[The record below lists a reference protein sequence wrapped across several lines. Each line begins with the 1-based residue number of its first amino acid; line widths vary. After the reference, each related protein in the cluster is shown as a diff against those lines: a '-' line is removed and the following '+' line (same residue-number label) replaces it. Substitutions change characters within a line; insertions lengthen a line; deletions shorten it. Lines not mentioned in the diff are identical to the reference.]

1 MYEEIIE
8 SIEKGGYSASER
20 EVLKKAFLF
29 AQKAHEGQK
38 RASGEEYFTHP
49 VAVAQILV
57 DLGMDYYTVAA
68 AFLHDVIEDTPVSEG
83 DIKEE
88 FGEEILELVEG
99 VTKLDKIEFKSQEEE
114 QAENFKKIFVSMA
127 KDIRVIIIKLADR
140 LHNMRS
146 LNFLSKER
154 QLRMARETLDIYAPI
169 AGRLGISQIKCE
181 LEDLCLKYLDP
192 EAYEYLTVNI
202 NSQISER
209 KEFVNFVVNEIKKI
223 LKESNIEGEV
233 FGRTKHFYSIYK
245 KMKRQNKT
253 LDQIYDLTAV
263 RIIVDTVDQCYELFG
278 KIHQEWKPIPGRI
291 KDYIATPKENMYQSL
306 HTTVVTNIGKI
317 FEIQIRTKEMNR
329 TAEFGIAA
337 HWKYKENKEN
347 TDAFD
352 KRLSWI
358 REVMEWQ
365 GGLNNSTEF
374 LESIKGDL
382 YNNEVLV
389 FTPKG
394 EVISLVKDA
403 TPIDYAYKIH
413 TEVGNKC
420 VGAKVNGKMVP
431 LNTTLQVGDVVEII
445 TSKLSKGPSWDWL
458 RIAKSSGAKAKIKA
472 FYKKAMQVDNERV
485 GKTMLENE
493 ARNRGYNFGD
503 LLNPIS
509 FERLSQKLSVSTPEE
524 MYAAVGCAAITVNSV
539 LLKLIDFHKKETP
552 IPDKIADSK
561 IKRSS
566 ENVGGVKIKG
576 MSGLLVRF
584 AGCCNPVPGDDIVGY
599 ITRGQGVSIHRT
611 DCANYARREF
621 KPEDIGRWIN
631 VSWADEIKESYAT
644 AITVVSRERNGL
656 IMDIAAIFNTLN
668 TKVRT
673 INARDTGDKSIVNIT
688 LETSGIDELRTVVNR
703 IGALPGV
710 VEVNRNGGKK

>member
-1 MYEEIIE
+1 MYDEILK
-8 SIEKGGYSASER
+8 SIAKYPVSEQ
-20 EVLKKAFLF
+20 EVLSKAFYY
-29 AQKAHEGQK
+29 AKKAHEGQK

-49 VAVAQILV
+49 VAVAQILI
-57 DLGMDYYTVAA
+57 DLGMDYHSVAA
-68 AFLHDVIEDTPVSEG
+68 SFLHDVIEDTPVSEG

-88 FGEEILELVEG
+88 FGEEILELVVG

-146 LNFLSKER
+146 LNFLSHER
-154 QLRMARETLDIYAPI
+154 QLRMARETLDIYAPL

-192 EAYEYLTVNI
+192 DAYEFLSVNI
-202 NSQISER
+202 NSEISER
-209 KEFVNFVVNEIKKI
+209 QEFVNYAVNEIKKI
-223 LKESNIEGEV
+223 LAESEIEGEV

-263 RIIVDTVDQCYELFG
+263 RIIVDTIDQCYELLG
-278 KIHQEWKPIPGRI
+278 KIHKQWKPIPGRI
-291 KDYIATPKENMYQSL
+291 KDYIAMPKENMYQSL
-306 HTTVVTNIGKI
+306 HTTVVTDIGKI

-329 TAEFGIAA
+329 TAEYGIAA

-374 LESIKGDL
+374 LESLKGDV
-382 YNNEVLV
+382 YNSEVLV

-403 TPIDYAYKIH
+403 TPIDYAYRIH

-431 LNTTLQVGDVVEII
+431 LNTTLHVGDVVEII

-472 FYKKAMQVDNERV
+472 FYKKAMQVDNEKLGRS
-485 GKTMLENE
+485 MLEAE
-493 ARNRGYNFGD
+493 AKNRGYVFGE
-503 LLNPIS
+503 LLNPVS
-509 FERLSQKLSVSTPEE
+509 FERVSGRLSVSTPEE
-524 MYAAVGCAAITVNSV
+524 MYAAVGCGAIGVNQV
-539 LLKLIDFHKKETP
+539 LLKLIDFYKKELP
-552 IPDKIADSK
+552 KPEKIAESK
-561 IKRSS
+561 VKKAS

-576 MSGLLVRF
+576 MDGLLVRF
-584 AGCCNPVPGDDIVGY
+584 AGCCNPVPGDEIVG
-599 ITRGQGVSIHRT
+599 
-611 DCANYARREF
+611 F
-621 KPEDIGRWIN
+621 
-631 VSWADEIKESYAT
+631 
-644 AITVVSRERNGL
+644 VSRGRGVTVHRKDCPNMKNEDPERLLEAEWTNDSGSYSVSVKVTGGEDAPILVCVSNACTELGLTIVSVNGR
-656 IMDIAAIFNTLN
+656 IDVKNHQ
-668 TKVRT
+668 
-673 INARDTGDKSIVNIT
+673 SIVDFTIKLNKKGDLDQLINKVKQNT
-688 LETSGIDELRTVVNR
+688 CIADIYRTVT
-703 IGALPGV
+703 
-710 VEVNRNGGKK
+710 

>member
-1 MYEEIIE
+1 MYDEILK
-8 SIEKGGYSASER
+8 SIAKYPVSEQ
-20 EVLKKAFLF
+20 EVLSKAFYY
-29 AQKAHEGQK
+29 AKKAHEGQK

-49 VAVAQILV
+49 VAVAQILI
-57 DLGMDYYTVAA
+57 DLGMDYHSVAA
-68 AFLHDVIEDTPVSEG
+68 SFLHDVIEDTPVSEG

-88 FGEEILELVEG
+88 FGEEILELVVG

-146 LNFLSKER
+146 LNFLSHER
-154 QLRMARETLDIYAPI
+154 QLRMARETLDIYAPL

-192 EAYEYLTVNI
+192 DAYEFLSVNI
-202 NSQISER
+202 NSEISER
-209 KEFVNFVVNEIKKI
+209 QEFVNYAVNEIKKI
-223 LKESNIEGEV
+223 LAESEIEGEV

-263 RIIVDTVDQCYELFG
+263 RIIVDTIDQCYELLG
-278 KIHQEWKPIPGRI
+278 KIHKQWKPIPGRI
-291 KDYIATPKENMYQSL
+291 KDYIAMPKENMYQSL
-306 HTTVVTNIGKI
+306 HTTVVTDIGKI

-329 TAEFGIAA
+329 TAEYGIAA

-374 LESIKGDL
+374 LESLKGDV
-382 YNNEVLV
+382 YNSEVLV

-403 TPIDYAYKIH
+403 TPIDYAYRIH

-431 LNTTLQVGDVVEII
+431 LNTTLHVGDVVEII

-472 FYKKAMQVDNERV
+472 FYKKAMQVDNEKLGRS
-485 GKTMLENE
+485 MLEAE
-493 ARNRGYNFGD
+493 AKNRGYVFGE
-503 LLNPIS
+503 LLNPVS
-509 FERLSQKLSVSTPEE
+509 FERVSGRLSVSTPEE
-524 MYAAVGCAAITVNSV
+524 MYAAVGCGAIGVNQV
-539 LLKLIDFHKKETP
+539 LLKLINFYKKELP
-552 IPDKIADSK
+552 KPEKIAESK
-561 IKRSS
+561 VKKAS

-576 MSGLLVRF
+576 MDGLLVRF
-584 AGCCNPVPGDDIVGY
+584 AGCCNPVPGDEIVGF
-599 ITRGQGVSIHRT
+599 ISRGRGVTVHRK
-611 DCANYARREF
+611 DCPNMKNED
-621 KPEDIGRWIN
+621 PERLLEAEWTNDSGSYSVSVKVTGGEDAPILVCVSNACTELGLTIVSVNGRIDVKN
-631 VSWADEIKESYAT
+631 HQ
-644 AITVVSRERNGL
+644 
-656 IMDIAAIFNTLN
+656 
-668 TKVRT
+668 
-673 INARDTGDKSIVNIT
+673 SIVDFTIKLNKKGDLDQLINKVKQNT
-688 LETSGIDELRTVVNR
+688 CIADIYRTVT
-703 IGALPGV
+703 
-710 VEVNRNGGKK
+710 

>member
-1 MYEEIIE
+1 MYDEILK
-8 SIEKGGYSASER
+8 SIAKYPVSEQ
-20 EVLKKAFLF
+20 EVLSKAFYY
-29 AQKAHEGQK
+29 AKKAHEGQK

-49 VAVAQILV
+49 VAVAQILI
-57 DLGMDYYTVAA
+57 DLGMDYHSVAA
-68 AFLHDVIEDTPVSEG
+68 SFLHDVIEDTPVSEG

-88 FGEEILELVEG
+88 FGEEILELVVG

-146 LNFLSKER
+146 LNFLSHER
-154 QLRMARETLDIYAPI
+154 QLRMARETLDIYAPL

-192 EAYEYLTVNI
+192 DAYEFLSVNI
-202 NSQISER
+202 NSEISER
-209 KEFVNFVVNEIKKI
+209 QEFVNYAVNEIKKI
-223 LKESNIEGEV
+223 LAESEIEGEV

-263 RIIVDTVDQCYELFG
+263 RIIVDTIDQCYELLG
-278 KIHQEWKPIPGRI
+278 KIHKQWKPIPGRI
-291 KDYIATPKENMYQSL
+291 KDYIAMPKENMYQSL
-306 HTTVVTNIGKI
+306 HTTVVTDIGKI

-329 TAEFGIAA
+329 TAEYGIAA

-374 LESIKGDL
+374 LESLKGDV
-382 YNNEVLV
+382 YNSEVLV

-403 TPIDYAYKIH
+403 TPIDYAYRIH

-431 LNTTLQVGDVVEII
+431 LNTTLHVGDVVEII

-472 FYKKAMQVDNERV
+472 FYKKAMQVDNEKLGRS
-485 GKTMLENE
+485 MLEAE
-493 ARNRGYNFGD
+493 AKNRGYVFGE
-503 LLNPIS
+503 LLNPVS
-509 FERLSQKLSVSTPEE
+509 FERVSGRLSVSTPEE
-524 MYAAVGCAAITVNSV
+524 MYAAVGCGAIGVNQV
-539 LLKLIDFHKKETP
+539 LLKLIDFYKKELP
-552 IPDKIADSK
+552 KSEKIAESK
-561 IKRSS
+561 VKKAS

-576 MSGLLVRF
+576 MDGLLVRF
-584 AGCCNPVPGDDIVGY
+584 AGCCNPVPGDEIVG
-599 ITRGQGVSIHRT
+599 
-611 DCANYARREF
+611 F
-621 KPEDIGRWIN
+621 
-631 VSWADEIKESYAT
+631 
-644 AITVVSRERNGL
+644 VSRGRGVTVHRRDCPNMKNEDPERLLEAEWTNDSGSYSVSVKVTGGEDAPILVCVSNACTELGLTIVSVNGR
-656 IMDIAAIFNTLN
+656 IDVKNHQ
-668 TKVRT
+668 
-673 INARDTGDKSIVNIT
+673 SIVDFTIKLNKKGDLDQLINKVKQNT
-688 LETSGIDELRTVVNR
+688 CIADIYRTVT
-703 IGALPGV
+703 
-710 VEVNRNGGKK
+710 

>member
-1 MYEEIIE
+1 MYDEILK
-8 SIEKGGYSASER
+8 SIAKYPVSEQ
-20 EVLKKAFLF
+20 EVLSKAFYY
-29 AQKAHEGQK
+29 AKKAHEGQK

-49 VAVAQILV
+49 VAVAQILI
-57 DLGMDYYTVAA
+57 DLGMDFHSVAA
-68 AFLHDVIEDTPVSEG
+68 SFLHDVIEDTPVSEG

-88 FGEEILELVEG
+88 FGEEILELVLG

-146 LNFLSKER
+146 LNFLSHER
-154 QLRMARETLDIYAPI
+154 QLRMARETLDIYAPL

-192 EAYEYLTVNI
+192 DAYEFLSVNI
-202 NSQISER
+202 NSEISER
-209 KEFVNFVVNEIKKI
+209 QEFVNYAVNEIKKI
-223 LKESNIEGEV
+223 LAESEIEGEV

-263 RIIVDTVDQCYELFG
+263 RIIVDTIDQCYELLG
-278 KIHQEWKPIPGRI
+278 KIHKQWKPIPGRI
-291 KDYIATPKENMYQSL
+291 KDYIAMPKENMYQSL
-306 HTTVVTNIGKI
+306 HTTVVTDIGKI

-329 TAEFGIAA
+329 TAEYGIAA

-374 LESIKGDL
+374 LESLKGDV
-382 YNNEVLV
+382 YNSEVLV

-403 TPIDYAYKIH
+403 TPIDYAYRIH

-420 VGAKVNGKMVP
+420 VGAKVNGKIVP
-431 LNTTLQVGDVVEII
+431 LNTTLHVGDVVEII

-472 FYKKAMQVDNERV
+472 FYKKAMQVDNEKLGRS
-485 GKTMLENE
+485 MLEAE
-493 ARNRGYNFGD
+493 AKNRGYVFGE
-503 LLNPIS
+503 LLNPVS
-509 FERLSQKLSVSTPEE
+509 FERVSGRLSVSTPEE
-524 MYAAVGCAAITVNSV
+524 MYAAVGCGAIGVNQV
-539 LLKLIDFHKKETP
+539 LLKLIDFYKKELP
-552 IPDKIADSK
+552 KPEKIAESK
-561 IKRSS
+561 VKKAS

-576 MSGLLVRF
+576 MDGLLVRF
-584 AGCCNPVPGDDIVGY
+584 AGCCNPVPGDEIVGF
-599 ITRGQGVSIHRT
+599 ISRGRGVTVHRR
-611 DCANYARREF
+611 DCPNMKNED
-621 KPEDIGRWIN
+621 PERLLEAEWTNDSGSYSVSVKVTGGEDAPILVCVSNACTELGLTIVSVNGRIDVKN
-631 VSWADEIKESYAT
+631 HQ
-644 AITVVSRERNGL
+644 
-656 IMDIAAIFNTLN
+656 
-668 TKVRT
+668 
-673 INARDTGDKSIVNIT
+673 SIVDFTIKLNKKSDLDQLINKVKQNT
-688 LETSGIDELRTVVNR
+688 CIADIYRTVT
-703 IGALPGV
+703 
-710 VEVNRNGGKK
+710 

>member
-1 MYEEIIE
+1 MELRLERLWPKETYTIGRLYINNEFFCNTLEDKIVDKNKNGIFDNGEKKVYGESAIPYGTYNIIYNWSPKFGRNLPRLLNVPHFE
-8 SIEKGGYSASER
+8 GILIHSGNTAADSA
-20 EVLKKAFLF
+20 
-29 AQKAHEGQK
+29 GC
-38 RASGEEYFTHP
+38 
-49 VAVAQILV
+49 ILV
-57 DLGMDYYTVAA
+57 GKNSAV
-68 AFLHDVIEDTPVSEG
+68 
-83 DIKEE
+83 
-88 FGEEILELVEG
+88 
-99 VTKLDKIEFKSQEEE
+99 
-114 QAENFKKIFVSMA
+114 
-127 KDIRVIIIKLADR
+127 
-140 LHNMRS
+140 
-146 LNFLSKER
+146 
-154 QLRMARETLDIYAPI
+154 
-169 AGRLGISQIKCE
+169 GRLSE
-181 LEDLCLKYLDP
+181 SRYTSDCL
-192 EAYEYLTVNI
+192 N
-202 NSQISER
+202 
-209 KEFVNFVVNEIKKI
+209 
-223 LKESNIEGEV
+223 
-233 FGRTKHFYSIYK
+233 K

-584 AGCCNPVPGDDIVGY
+584 AGCCNPVPGDDIVG
-599 ITRGQGVSIHRT
+599 
-611 DCANYARREF
+611 F
-621 KPEDIGRWIN
+621 
-631 VSWADEIKESYAT
+631 
-644 AITVVSRERNGL
+644 VSRGRGVTVHRRDCPNMKNEDPGRLLEAEWVGDQGSYSVSVRVVGGEDAPILVCVSNACTELGLLIVSVNGR
-656 IMDIAAIFNTLN
+656 IDAKNHQ
-668 TKVRT
+668 
-673 INARDTGDKSIVNIT
+673 SIVEFTIK
-688 LETSGIDELRTVVNR
+688 L
-703 IGALPGV
+703 
-710 VEVNRNGGKK
+710 GKKGDLDLLINKVEQNSCITEIFRI

>member
-1 MYEEIIE
+1 MFDELLK
-8 SIEKGGYSASER
+8 SIAKYPVSEQ
-20 EVLKKAFLF
+20 EVLSKAFYY
-29 AQKAHEGQK
+29 AKKAHEGQK

-49 VAVAQILV
+49 VAVAQILI
-57 DLGMDYYTVAA
+57 DLGMDYHSVAA
-68 AFLHDVIEDTPVSEG
+68 SFLHDVIEDTPVSEG

-88 FGEEILELVEG
+88 FGEEILELVVG

-146 LNFLSKER
+146 LNFLSHER
-154 QLRMARETLDIYAPI
+154 QLRMARETLDIYAPL

-192 EAYEYLTVNI
+192 DAYEFLSVNI
-202 NSQISER
+202 NSEISER
-209 KEFVNFVVNEIKKI
+209 QEFVNYAVNEIKKI
-223 LKESNIEGEV
+223 LAESEIEGEV

-263 RIIVDTVDQCYELFG
+263 RIIVDTIDQCYELLG
-278 KIHQEWKPIPGRI
+278 KIHKQWKPIPGRI
-291 KDYIATPKENMYQSL
+291 KDYIAMPKENMYQSL
-306 HTTVVTNIGKI
+306 HTTVVTDIGKI

-329 TAEFGIAA
+329 TAEYGIAA

-374 LESIKGDL
+374 LESLKGDV
-382 YNNEVLV
+382 YNSEVLV

-403 TPIDYAYKIH
+403 TPIDYAYRIH

-431 LNTTLQVGDVVEII
+431 LNTTLHVGDVVEII

-472 FYKKAMQVDNERV
+472 FYKKAMQVDNEKLGRS
-485 GKTMLENE
+485 MLEAE
-493 ARNRGYNFGD
+493 AKNRGYVFGE
-503 LLNPIS
+503 LLNPVS
-509 FERLSQKLSVSTPEE
+509 FERVSARLSVSTPEE
-524 MYAAVGCAAITVNSV
+524 MYAAVGCGAIGVNQV
-539 LLKLIDFHKKETP
+539 LLKLIDFYKKELP
-552 IPDKIADSK
+552 KPEKIAESK
-561 IKRSS
+561 VKKAS

-576 MSGLLVRF
+576 MDGLLVRF
-584 AGCCNPVPGDDIVGY
+584 AGCCNPVPGDEIVG
-599 ITRGQGVSIHRT
+599 
-611 DCANYARREF
+611 F
-621 KPEDIGRWIN
+621 
-631 VSWADEIKESYAT
+631 
-644 AITVVSRERNGL
+644 VSRGRGVTVHRRDCPNMKNEDPERLLEAEWTNDSGSYSVSVKVTGGEDAPILVCVSNACTELGLTIVSVNGR
-656 IMDIAAIFNTLN
+656 IDVKNHQ
-668 TKVRT
+668 
-673 INARDTGDKSIVNIT
+673 SIVDFTIKLNKKGDLDQLINKVKQNT
-688 LETSGIDELRTVVNR
+688 CIADIYRTVT
-703 IGALPGV
+703 
-710 VEVNRNGGKK
+710 

>member
-1 MYEEIIE
+1 MYDEILK
-8 SIEKGGYSASER
+8 SIAKYPVSEQ
-20 EVLKKAFLF
+20 EVLSKAFYY
-29 AQKAHEGQK
+29 AKKAHEGQK

-49 VAVAQILV
+49 VAVAQILI
-57 DLGMDYYTVAA
+57 DLGMDFHSVAA
-68 AFLHDVIEDTPVSEG
+68 SFLHDVIEDTPVSEG

-88 FGEEILELVEG
+88 FGEEILELVLG

-146 LNFLSKER
+146 LNFLSHER
-154 QLRMARETLDIYAPI
+154 QLRMARETLDIYAPL

-192 EAYEYLTVNI
+192 DAYEFLSVNI
-202 NSQISER
+202 NSEISER
-209 KEFVNFVVNEIKKI
+209 QEFVNYAVNEIKKI
-223 LKESNIEGEV
+223 LAESEIEGEV

-263 RIIVDTVDQCYELFG
+263 RIIVDTIDQCYELLG
-278 KIHQEWKPIPGRI
+278 KIHKQWKPIPGRI
-291 KDYIATPKENMYQSL
+291 KDYIAMPKENMYQSL
-306 HTTVVTNIGKI
+306 HTTVVTDIGKI

-329 TAEFGIAA
+329 TAEYGIAA

-374 LESIKGDL
+374 LESLKGDV
-382 YNNEVLV
+382 YNSEVLV

-403 TPIDYAYKIH
+403 TPIDYAYRIH

-420 VGAKVNGKMVP
+420 VGAKVNGKIVP
-431 LNTTLQVGDVVEII
+431 LNTTLHGGDVVEII

-472 FYKKAMQVDNERV
+472 FYKKAMQVDNEKLGRS
-485 GKTMLENE
+485 MLEAE
-493 ARNRGYNFGD
+493 AKNRGYVFGE
-503 LLNPIS
+503 LLNPVS
-509 FERLSQKLSVSTPEE
+509 FERVSGRLFVSTPEE
-524 MYAAVGCAAITVNSV
+524 MYAAVGCGAIGVNQV
-539 LLKLIDFHKKETP
+539 LLKLIDFYKKELP
-552 IPDKIADSK
+552 KPEKIAESK
-561 IKRSS
+561 VKKAS

-576 MSGLLVRF
+576 MDGLLVRF
-584 AGCCNPVPGDDIVGY
+584 AGCCNPVPGDEIVGF
-599 ITRGQGVSIHRT
+599 ISRGRGVTVHRR
-611 DCANYARREF
+611 DCPNMKNED
-621 KPEDIGRWIN
+621 PERLLEAEWTNDSGSYSVSVKVTGGEDAPILVCVSNACTELGLTIVSVNGRIDVKN
-631 VSWADEIKESYAT
+631 HQ
-644 AITVVSRERNGL
+644 
-656 IMDIAAIFNTLN
+656 
-668 TKVRT
+668 
-673 INARDTGDKSIVNIT
+673 SIVDFTIKLNKKSDLDQLINKVKQNT
-688 LETSGIDELRTVVNR
+688 CIADIYRTVT
-703 IGALPGV
+703 
-710 VEVNRNGGKK
+710 

>member
-1 MYEEIIE
+1 MYDEILK
-8 SIEKGGYSASER
+8 SIAKYPVSEQ
-20 EVLKKAFLF
+20 EVLSKAFYY
-29 AQKAHEGQK
+29 AKKAHEGQK

-49 VAVAQILV
+49 VAVAQILI
-57 DLGMDYYTVAA
+57 DLGMDYHSVAA
-68 AFLHDVIEDTPVSEG
+68 SFLHDVIEDTPVSEG

-88 FGEEILELVEG
+88 FGEEILELVLG

-127 KDIRVIIIKLADR
+127 KDIRVIIIKLSDR

-146 LNFLSKER
+146 LNFLSHER
-154 QLRMARETLDIYAPI
+154 QLRMARETLDIYAPL

-192 EAYEYLTVNI
+192 DAYEFLSVNI
-202 NSQISER
+202 NSEISER
-209 KEFVNFVVNEIKKI
+209 QEFVNYAVNEIKRI
-223 LKESNIEGEV
+223 LAESEIEGEV

-263 RIIVDTVDQCYELFG
+263 RIIVDTIDQCYELLG
-278 KIHQEWKPIPGRI
+278 KIHKQWKPIPGRI
-291 KDYIATPKENMYQSL
+291 KDYIAMPKENMYQSL
-306 HTTVVTNIGKI
+306 HTTVVTDIGKI

-329 TAEFGIAA
+329 TAEYGIAA

-374 LESIKGDL
+374 LESLKGDV
-382 YNNEVLV
+382 YNSEVLV

-403 TPIDYAYKIH
+403 TPIDYAYRIH

-420 VGAKVNGKMVP
+420 VGAKVNGKIVP
-431 LNTTLQVGDVVEII
+431 LNTTLHVGDVVEII

-472 FYKKAMQVDNERV
+472 FYKKAMQVDNEKLGRS
-485 GKTMLENE
+485 MLEAE
-493 ARNRGYNFGD
+493 AKNRGYVFGE
-503 LLNPIS
+503 LLNPVS
-509 FERLSQKLSVSTPEE
+509 FERVSGRLFVSSPEE
-524 MYAAVGCAAITVNSV
+524 MYAAVGCGAIGVNQV
-539 LLKLIDFHKKETP
+539 LLKLIDFYKKELP
-552 IPDKIADSK
+552 KPEKIAESK
-561 IKRSS
+561 VKKAS

-576 MSGLLVRF
+576 MDGLLVRF
-584 AGCCNPVPGDDIVGY
+584 AGCCNPVPGDEIVGF
-599 ITRGQGVSIHRT
+599 ISRGRGVTVHRR
-611 DCANYARREF
+611 DCPNMKNED
-621 KPEDIGRWIN
+621 PERLLEAEWTNDSGSYSVSVKVTGGEDAPILVCVSNACTELGLTIVSVNGRIDVKN
-631 VSWADEIKESYAT
+631 HQ
-644 AITVVSRERNGL
+644 
-656 IMDIAAIFNTLN
+656 
-668 TKVRT
+668 
-673 INARDTGDKSIVNIT
+673 SIVDFTIKLNKKSDLDQLINKVKQNT
-688 LETSGIDELRTVVNR
+688 CIADIYRTVT
-703 IGALPGV
+703 
-710 VEVNRNGGKK
+710 

>member
-1 MYEEIIE
+1 MYDEILK
-8 SIEKGGYSASER
+8 SIAKYPVNEQ
-20 EVLKKAFLF
+20 EVLSKAFYY
-29 AQKAHEGQK
+29 AKKAHEGQK

-49 VAVAQILV
+49 VAVAQILI
-57 DLGMDYYTVAA
+57 DLGMDYHSVAA
-68 AFLHDVIEDTPVSEG
+68 SFLHDVIEDTPVSEG

-88 FGEEILELVEG
+88 FGEEILELVVG

-146 LNFLSKER
+146 LNFLSHER
-154 QLRMARETLDIYAPI
+154 QLRMARETLDIYAPL

-192 EAYEYLTVNI
+192 DAYEFLSVNI
-202 NSQISER
+202 NSEISER
-209 KEFVNFVVNEIKKI
+209 QEFVNYAVNEIKKI
-223 LKESNIEGEV
+223 LAESEIEGEV

-263 RIIVDTVDQCYELFG
+263 RIIVDTIDQCYELLG
-278 KIHQEWKPIPGRI
+278 KIHKQWKPIPGRI
-291 KDYIATPKENMYQSL
+291 KDYIAMPKENMYQSL
-306 HTTVVTNIGKI
+306 HTTVVTDIGKI

-329 TAEFGIAA
+329 TAEYGIAA

-374 LESIKGDL
+374 LESLKGDV
-382 YNNEVLV
+382 YNSEVLV

-403 TPIDYAYKIH
+403 TPIDYAYRIH

-431 LNTTLQVGDVVEII
+431 LNTTLHVGDVVEII

-472 FYKKAMQVDNERV
+472 FYKKAMQVDNEKLGRS
-485 GKTMLENE
+485 MLEAE
-493 ARNRGYNFGD
+493 AKNRGYVFGE
-503 LLNPIS
+503 LLNPVS
-509 FERLSQKLSVSTPEE
+509 FERVSGRLSVSTPEE
-524 MYAAVGCAAITVNSV
+524 MYAAVGCGAIGVNQV
-539 LLKLIDFHKKETP
+539 LLKLIDFYKKELP
-552 IPDKIADSK
+552 KPEKIAESK
-561 IKRSS
+561 VKKAS

-576 MSGLLVRF
+576 MDGLLVRF
-584 AGCCNPVPGDDIVGY
+584 AGCCNPVPGDEIVG
-599 ITRGQGVSIHRT
+599 
-611 DCANYARREF
+611 F
-621 KPEDIGRWIN
+621 
-631 VSWADEIKESYAT
+631 
-644 AITVVSRERNGL
+644 VSRGRGVTVHRKDCPNMKNEDPERLLEAEWTNDSGSYSVSVKVTGGEDAPILVCVSNACTELGLTIVSVNGR
-656 IMDIAAIFNTLN
+656 IDVKNHQ
-668 TKVRT
+668 
-673 INARDTGDKSIVNIT
+673 SIVDFTIKLNKKGDLDQLINKVKQNT
-688 LETSGIDELRTVVNR
+688 CIADIYRTVT
-703 IGALPGV
+703 
-710 VEVNRNGGKK
+710 

>member
-1 MYEEIIE
+1 MYDEILK
-8 SIEKGGYSASER
+8 SIAKYPVSEQ
-20 EVLKKAFLF
+20 EVLSKAFYY
-29 AQKAHEGQK
+29 AKKAHEGQK

-49 VAVAQILV
+49 VAVAQILI
-57 DLGMDYYTVAA
+57 DLGMDYHSVAA
-68 AFLHDVIEDTPVSEG
+68 SFLHDVIEDTPVSEG

-88 FGEEILELVEG
+88 FGEEILELVVG

-146 LNFLSKER
+146 LNFLSHER
-154 QLRMARETLDIYAPI
+154 QLRMARETLDIYAPL

-192 EAYEYLTVNI
+192 DAYEFLSVNI
-202 NSQISER
+202 NSEISER
-209 KEFVNFVVNEIKKI
+209 QEFVNYAVNEIKKI
-223 LKESNIEGEV
+223 LAESEIEGEV

-263 RIIVDTVDQCYELFG
+263 RIIVDTIDQCYELLG
-278 KIHQEWKPIPGRI
+278 KIHKQWKPIPGRI
-291 KDYIATPKENMYQSL
+291 KDYIAMPKENMYQSL
-306 HTTVVTNIGKI
+306 HTTVVTDIGKI

-329 TAEFGIAA
+329 TAEYGIAA

-374 LESIKGDL
+374 LESLKGDV
-382 YNNEVLV
+382 YNSEVLV

-403 TPIDYAYKIH
+403 TPIDYAYRIH

-431 LNTTLQVGDVVEII
+431 LNTTLHVGDVVEII

-472 FYKKAMQVDNERV
+472 FYKKAMQVDNEKLGRS
-485 GKTMLENE
+485 MLEAE
-493 ARNRGYNFGD
+493 AKNRGYVFGE
-503 LLNPIS
+503 LLNPVS
-509 FERLSQKLSVSTPEE
+509 FERVSGRLSVSTPEE
-524 MYAAVGCAAITVNSV
+524 MYAAVGCGAIGVNQV
-539 LLKLIDFHKKETP
+539 LLKLIDFYKKELP
-552 IPDKIADSK
+552 KPEKIAESK
-561 IKRSS
+561 VKKAS

-576 MSGLLVRF
+576 MDGLLVRF
-584 AGCCNPVPGDDIVGY
+584 AGCCNPVPGDEIVG
-599 ITRGQGVSIHRT
+599 
-611 DCANYARREF
+611 F
-621 KPEDIGRWIN
+621 
-631 VSWADEIKESYAT
+631 
-644 AITVVSRERNGL
+644 VSRGRGVTVHRRDCPNMKNEDPERLLEAEWTNDSGSYSVSVKVTGGEDAPILVCVSNACTELGLTIVSVNGR
-656 IMDIAAIFNTLN
+656 IDVKNHQ
-668 TKVRT
+668 
-673 INARDTGDKSIVNIT
+673 SIVDFTIKLNKKGDLDQLINKVKQNT
-688 LETSGIDELRTVVNR
+688 CIADIYRTVT
-703 IGALPGV
+703 
-710 VEVNRNGGKK
+710 

>member
-1 MYEEIIE
+1 MYDEILK
-8 SIEKGGYSASER
+8 SIAKYPVSEQ
-20 EVLKKAFLF
+20 EVLSKAFYY
-29 AQKAHEGQK
+29 AKKAHEGQK

-49 VAVAQILV
+49 VAVAQILI
-57 DLGMDYYTVAA
+57 DLGMDFHSVAA
-68 AFLHDVIEDTPVSEG
+68 SFLHDVIEDTPVSEG

-88 FGEEILELVEG
+88 FGEEILELVLG

-146 LNFLSKER
+146 LNFLSHER
-154 QLRMARETLDIYAPI
+154 QLRMARETLDIYAPL

-192 EAYEYLTVNI
+192 DAYEFLSVNI
-202 NSQISER
+202 NSEISER
-209 KEFVNFVVNEIKKI
+209 QEFVNYAVNEIKKI
-223 LKESNIEGEV
+223 LAESEIEGEV

-263 RIIVDTVDQCYELFG
+263 RIIVDTIDQCYELLG
-278 KIHQEWKPIPGRI
+278 KIHKQWKPIPGRI
-291 KDYIATPKENMYQSL
+291 KDYIAMPKENMYQSL
-306 HTTVVTNIGKI
+306 HTTVVTDIGKI

-329 TAEFGIAA
+329 TAEYGIAA

-374 LESIKGDL
+374 LESLKGDV
-382 YNNEVLV
+382 YNSEVLV

-403 TPIDYAYKIH
+403 TPIDYAYRIH

-420 VGAKVNGKMVP
+420 VGAKVNGKIVP
-431 LNTTLQVGDVVEII
+431 LNTTLHVGDVVEII

-472 FYKKAMQVDNERV
+472 FYKKAMQVDNEKLGRS
-485 GKTMLENE
+485 MLEAE
-493 ARNRGYNFGD
+493 AKNRGYVFGE
-503 LLNPIS
+503 LLNPVS
-509 FERLSQKLSVSTPEE
+509 FERVSGRLFVSTPEE
-524 MYAAVGCAAITVNSV
+524 MYAAVGCGAIGVNQV
-539 LLKLIDFHKKETP
+539 LLKLIDFYKKELP
-552 IPDKIADSK
+552 KPEKIAESK
-561 IKRSS
+561 VKKAS

-576 MSGLLVRF
+576 MDGLLVRF
-584 AGCCNPVPGDDIVGY
+584 AGCCNPVPGDEIVGF
-599 ITRGQGVSIHRT
+599 ISRGRGVTVHRR
-611 DCANYARREF
+611 DCPNMKNED
-621 KPEDIGRWIN
+621 PERLLEAEWTNDSGSYSVSVKVTGGEDAPILVCVSNACTELGLTIVSVNGRIDVKN
-631 VSWADEIKESYAT
+631 HQ
-644 AITVVSRERNGL
+644 
-656 IMDIAAIFNTLN
+656 
-668 TKVRT
+668 
-673 INARDTGDKSIVNIT
+673 SIVDFTIKLNKKSDLAQLINKVKQNT
-688 LETSGIDELRTVVNR
+688 CIADIYRTVT
-703 IGALPGV
+703 
-710 VEVNRNGGKK
+710 

>member
-1 MYEEIIE
+1 MYDEILK
-8 SIEKGGYSASER
+8 SITKYPVSEQ
-20 EVLKKAFLF
+20 EVLSKAFYY
-29 AQKAHEGQK
+29 AKKAHEGQK

-49 VAVAQILV
+49 VAVAQILI
-57 DLGMDYYTVAA
+57 DLGMDYHSVAA
-68 AFLHDVIEDTPVSEG
+68 SFLHDVIEDTPVSEG

-88 FGEEILELVEG
+88 FGEEILELVVG

-146 LNFLSKER
+146 LNFLSHER
-154 QLRMARETLDIYAPI
+154 QLRMARETLDIYAPL

-192 EAYEYLTVNI
+192 DAYEFLSVNI
-202 NSQISER
+202 NSEISER
-209 KEFVNFVVNEIKKI
+209 QEFVNYAVNEIKKI
-223 LKESNIEGEV
+223 LAESEIEGEV

-263 RIIVDTVDQCYELFG
+263 RIIVDTIDQCYELLG
-278 KIHQEWKPIPGRI
+278 KIHKQWKPIPGRI
-291 KDYIATPKENMYQSL
+291 KDYIAMPKENMYQSL
-306 HTTVVTNIGKI
+306 HTTVVTDIGKI

-329 TAEFGIAA
+329 TAEYGIAA

-374 LESIKGDL
+374 LESLKGDV
-382 YNNEVLV
+382 YNSEVLV

-403 TPIDYAYKIH
+403 TPIDYAYRIH

-431 LNTTLQVGDVVEII
+431 LNTTLHVGDVVEII

-472 FYKKAMQVDNERV
+472 FYKKAMQVDNEKLGRS
-485 GKTMLENE
+485 MLEAE
-493 ARNRGYNFGD
+493 AKNRGYVFGE
-503 LLNPIS
+503 LLNPVS
-509 FERLSQKLSVSTPEE
+509 FERVSGRLSVSTPEE
-524 MYAAVGCAAITVNSV
+524 MYAAVGCGAIGVNQV
-539 LLKLIDFHKKETP
+539 LLKLIDFYKKELP
-552 IPDKIADSK
+552 KPEKIAESK
-561 IKRSS
+561 VKKAS

-576 MSGLLVRF
+576 MDGLLVRF
-584 AGCCNPVPGDDIVGY
+584 AGCCNPVPGDEIVG
-599 ITRGQGVSIHRT
+599 
-611 DCANYARREF
+611 F
-621 KPEDIGRWIN
+621 
-631 VSWADEIKESYAT
+631 
-644 AITVVSRERNGL
+644 VSRGRGVTVHRRDCPNMKNEDPERLLEAEWTNDSGSYSVSVKVTGGEDAPILVCVSNACTELGLTIVSVNGR
-656 IMDIAAIFNTLN
+656 IDVKNHQ
-668 TKVRT
+668 
-673 INARDTGDKSIVNIT
+673 SIVDFTIKLNKKGDLDQLINKVKQNT
-688 LETSGIDELRTVVNR
+688 CIADIYRTVT
-703 IGALPGV
+703 
-710 VEVNRNGGKK
+710 